1 MLTVVKRITFT
12 PLGQEEM
19 PKKGDLI
26 AIDAE
31 FVTLN
36 LQEGELRSDR
46 PSVSTVKAAHMSV
59 ARITCVR
66 VEGMMEG
73 AHFTDDFI
81 LTQERRWWITS
92 PSFPAS
98 SPGISQH
105 LILLLQKLRFL
116 VYLSRPEK

>member
-46 PSVSTVKAAHMSV
+46 CP
-59 ARITCVR
+59 
-66 VEGMMEG
+66 
-73 AHFTDDFI
+73 
-81 LTQERRWWITS
+81 Q
-92 PSFPAS
+92 
-98 SPGISQH
+98 
-105 LILLLQKLRFL
+105 
-116 VYLSRPEK
+116 

>member
-1 MLTVVKRITFT
+1 MLTVVKRITT

-19 PKKGDLI
+19 PKKGDLV

-31 FVTLN
+31 FAC
-36 LQEGELRSDR
+36 GEDHLCERGGHD
-46 PSVSTVKAAHMSV
+46 
-59 ARITCVR
+59 
-66 VEGMMEG
+66 GG

-81 LTQERRWWITS
+81 VTQERRWWITS

>member
-66 VEGMMEG
+66 MEG
-73 AHFTDDFI
+73 RGPLLSEAEHRGI
-81 LTQERRWWITS
+81 KV
-92 PSFPAS
+92 AS
-98 SPGISQH
+98 
-105 LILLLQKLRFL
+105 KFL
-116 VYLSRPEK
+116 FAL

>member
-1 MLTVVKRITFT
+1 M
-12 PLGQEEM
+12 
-19 PKKGDLI
+19 
-26 AIDAE
+26 
-31 FVTLN
+31 
-36 LQEGELRSDR
+36 
-46 PSVSTVKAAHMSV
+46 
-59 ARITCVR
+59 R

-81 LTQERRWWITS
+81 VTQERRWWITS

-116 VYLSRPEK
+116 VYLSWPEK